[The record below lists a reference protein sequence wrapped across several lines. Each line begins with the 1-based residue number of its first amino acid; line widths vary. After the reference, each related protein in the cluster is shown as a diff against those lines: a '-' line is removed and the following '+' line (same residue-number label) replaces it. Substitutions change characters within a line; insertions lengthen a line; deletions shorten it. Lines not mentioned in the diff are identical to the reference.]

1 MSLRVKERSRQKE
14 GCPSKSCPPSSRVV
28 VTYRRVRYFWFLL
41 VVYLFVSRT
50 FPTSTSGEERVEEE
64 EEEENPHSN
73 RIESNPIGGV
83 FFGGGCGLCWTT
95 LTVGE
100 KVPRGKR

>member
-1 MSLRVKERSRQKE
+1 M
-14 GCPSKSCPPSSRVV
+14 
-28 VTYRRVRYFWFLL
+28 
-41 VVYLFVSRT
+41 VYLFVSRT
-50 FPTSTSGEERVEEE
+50 FPTSTSGEERVEEEEE

>member
-1 MSLRVKERSRQKE
+1 
-14 GCPSKSCPPSSRVV
+14 
-28 VTYRRVRYFWFLL
+28 

-64 EEEENPHSN
+64 EEEEENPHSN
-73 RIESNPIGGV
+73 RIESNRIQLEG
-83 FFGGGCGLCWTT
+83 FGGGCGLSWTT

>member
-1 MSLRVKERSRQKE
+1 
-14 GCPSKSCPPSSRVV
+14 VV
-28 VTYRRVRYFWFLL
+28 LL
-41 VVYLFVSRT
+41 LFVSRT
-50 FPTSTSGEERVEEE
+50 FPTSTSGGEERVEEE
-64 EEEENPHSN
+64 EEQNPHSN

-83 FFGGGCGLCWTT
+83 FFGGGCGLSWTT

>member
-1 MSLRVKERSRQKE
+1 M
-14 GCPSKSCPPSSRVV
+14 
-28 VTYRRVRYFWFLL
+28 
-41 VVYLFVSRT
+41 VYLFVSRT

-64 EEEENPHSN
+64 EEEEEESTIESN
-73 RIESNPIGGV
+73 RIQFSGGV
-83 FFGGGCGLCWTT
+83 FFGGGCGLSWTT

>member
-1 MSLRVKERSRQKE
+1 V
-14 GCPSKSCPPSSRVV
+14 
-28 VTYRRVRYFWFLL
+28 
-41 VVYLFVSRT
+41 
-50 FPTSTSGEERVEEE
+50 EEEEE

-83 FFGGGCGLCWTT
+83 FFGGGCGLSWTT

>member
-1 MSLRVKERSRQKE
+1 MSLRVRRGDRKKAS
-14 GCPSKSCPPSSRVV
+14 PSKSCPPSSRVV

-64 EEEENPHSN
+64 EEEEENPHSN
-73 RIESNPIGGV
+73 PRSIESME
-83 FFGGGCGLCWTT
+83 GCFLAADGACLGP
-95 LTVGE
+95 L
-100 KVPRGKR
+100 